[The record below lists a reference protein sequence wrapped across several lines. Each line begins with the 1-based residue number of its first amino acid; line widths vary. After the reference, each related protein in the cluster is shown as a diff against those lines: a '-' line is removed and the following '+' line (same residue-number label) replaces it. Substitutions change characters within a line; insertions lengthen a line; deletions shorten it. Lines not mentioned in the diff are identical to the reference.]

1 VQWFV
6 LQLRPENCM
15 NAICTTWMLFAGN
28 CFARLWERLLVLIC
42 HARGMAFY
50 MHGMSRFDNMERYC
64 VEFWL
69 PLCSGTQMA
78 KHMKALLTKH
88 LGVWKPSAV
97 SSVWY
102 V

>member
-1 VQWFV
+1 
-6 LQLRPENCM
+6 M